1 MILHSYRDLIV
12 WQKSMSLVVEI
23 YKVTKLYPQSELYGL
38 ISQTRRSA
46 ISIPSNIAEGRRRGS
61 KKDFI
66 HFLIIA
72 YASGAEL
79 ETQVE
84 IAKRLEFGKAQDF
97 KAVDD
102 LLDEVMRILNIL
114 TNKNYDKFK
123 S

>member
-1 MILHSYRDLIV
+1 
-12 WQKSMSLVVEI
+12 MSLVVEI